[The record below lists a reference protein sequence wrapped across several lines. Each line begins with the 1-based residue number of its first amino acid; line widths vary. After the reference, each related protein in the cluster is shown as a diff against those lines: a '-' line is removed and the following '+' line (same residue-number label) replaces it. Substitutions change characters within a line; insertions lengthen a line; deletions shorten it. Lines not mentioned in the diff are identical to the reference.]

1 MGLVIVKLKQEKTY
15 LMLQDNVPLGLT
27 FDDVLLLPA
36 MSSVMPMQT
45 SIQTKLT
52 AKITLNIPLLSAAMD
67 TVTEAALAIAMAR
80 EGGIGIIH
88 RAMPAHQQALEIA
101 KVKKHESGVITSPV
115 TISPNET
122 LKDALE
128 LMRKH
133 GISGLVV
140 VSRGKLAGILTNR
153 DVRFEKD
160 LNKKVAAVMTSEV
173 VTARPGISLDQAEI
187 LLHKHRIEKL
197 PLVDKNGQLK
207 GLITTR
213 DMMNTRDY
221 PSACK
226 DKAGRLRVGAAI
238 GAGADAVERAGELV
252 AAGADVISL
261 DSAHGHSA
269 NVLKTLKEVKRRYGV
284 EVIAGNVATYEG
296 ALALINAGADAVK
309 VGIGPGS
316 ICTTRIISGV
326 GVPQLT
332 ALKEC
337 CRAAAKKGVPVIADG
352 GIKFSGDITKA
363 IAAGAGCV
371 MLGTLLAGTEEAPGD
386 IILYQGR
393 SYKAYRGMGSVG
405 AMEAGSK
412 DRYGQAGVEKD
423 KLVPEGIEGQVPYKG
438 SVADIVHQL
447 TGGLRSGLG
456 YCGCKDL
463 AELRKKARFVR
474 ISNAGLKESHVHDVK
489 PTKETP
495 NYTSGE

>member
-1 MGLVIVKLKQEKTY
+1 
-15 LMLQDNVPLGLT
+15 MLQNNIPLGLT

-36 MSSVMPMQT
+36 KSAVLPGQT
-45 SIQTKLT
+45 GIQTRLT
-52 AKITLNIPLLSAAMD
+52 GKIRLNIPLISAAMD
-67 TVTEAALAIAMAR
+67 TVTESALAIAMAR
-80 EGGIGIIH
+80 EGGLGIIH
-88 RAMPAHQQALEIA
+88 RAMPARQQALEIA
-101 KVKKHESGVITSPV
+101 KVKKHESGVITNPV
-115 TISPNET
+115 TISPGET
-122 LKDALE
+122 LRDALE
-128 LMRKH
+128 LMLKH
-133 GISGLVV
+133 NISGLVV
-140 VSRGKLAGILTNR
+140 VSQGKLAGILTNR
-153 DVRFEKD
+153 DLRFEKD
-160 LNKKVAAVMTSEV
+160 LEKKVSAVMTKKLV
-173 VTARPGISLDQAEI
+173 VAPVGTTPEQAEK
-187 LLHKHRIEKL
+187 LLHEHRIEKL
-197 PLVDKNGQLK
+197 PLVDRNYRLK

-213 DMMNTRDY
+213 DMMNNTQY
-221 PSACK
+221 PNACK

-238 GAGADAVERAGELV
+238 GAGDAAVERAGELV
-252 AAGADVISL
+252 AAGVDVLAL
-261 DSAHGHSA
+261 DTAHGHSES
-269 NVLKTLKEVKRRYGV
+269 VLKTLKAVKRKFGV

-296 ALALINAGADAVK
+296 ALDLIKAGADAIK

-332 ALKEC
+332 AIGDC
-337 CRAAAKKGVPVIADG
+337 RRAASRRGIPVIADG

-363 IAAGAGCV
+363 IAAGADCV

-412 DRYGQAGVEKD
+412 DRYGQQGVQKN

-438 SVADIVHQL
+438 SVAAILHQL

-456 YCGCKDL
+456 YCGCRDL

-489 PTKETP
+489 VTKETP
-495 NYTSGE
+495 NYALES

>member
-1 MGLVIVKLKQEKTY
+1 
-15 LMLQDNVPLGLT
+15 MLQDNIPLALT

-36 MSSVMPMQT
+36 KSAVLPKQT
-45 SIQTKLT
+45 DIRTRLT
-52 AKITLNIPLLSAAMD
+52 AGIALNIPLLSAAMD
-67 TVTEAALAIAMAR
+67 TVTESALAIAMAR
-80 EGGIGIIH
+80 EGGLGIIH

-115 TISPNET
+115 TISPEET

-140 VSRGKLAGILTNR
+140 ISQGRLAGILTNR
-153 DVRFEKD
+153 DLRFARD
-160 LNKKVAAVMTSEV
+160 LDKKVSSAMTKKLV
-173 VTARPGISLDQAEI
+173 VAPVGTTLEQAEKV
-187 LLHKHRIEKL
+187 LHEHRIEKL
-197 PLVDKNGQLK
+197 PLVDRNYRLK

-213 DMMNTRDY
+213 DIMNTKQY
-221 PSACK
+221 PGACK
-226 DKAGRLRVGAAI
+226 DRAGRLRVGAAI
-238 GAGADAVERAGELV
+238 GAGEAAAERAGELV
-252 AAGADVISL
+252 KAGVDVIAL
-261 DSAHGHSA
+261 DTAHGHSA
-269 NVLKTLKEVKRRYGV
+269 SVLRTLKAVKRRFDI

-296 ALALINAGADAVK
+296 ALDLIKAGADAIK

-332 ALKEC
+332 AIRDC
-337 CRAAAKKGVPVIADG
+337 RRAAAKRGIPVIADG

-363 IAAGAGCV
+363 VAAGADCV
-371 MLGTLLAGTEEAPGD
+371 MLGTLFAGAKEAPGD

-412 DRYGQAGVEKD
+412 DRYGQQGVEKD

-438 SVADIVHQL
+438 SVAEIVHQL

-456 YCGCKDL
+456 YCGCRDL
-463 AELRKKARFVR
+463 AELRRKARFVR

-489 PTKETP
+489 VTKETP
-495 NYTSGE
+495 NYVLNG

>member
-1 MGLVIVKLKQEKTY
+1 
-15 LMLQDNVPLGLT
+15 
-27 FDDVLLLPA
+27 
-36 MSSVMPMQT
+36 
-45 SIQTKLT
+45 
-52 AKITLNIPLLSAAMD
+52 
-67 TVTEAALAIAMAR
+67 
-80 EGGIGIIH
+80 
-88 RAMPAHQQALEIA
+88 
-101 KVKKHESGVITSPV
+101 
-115 TISPNET
+115 
-122 LKDALE
+122 
-128 LMRKH
+128 
-133 GISGLVV
+133 
-140 VSRGKLAGILTNR
+140 
-153 DVRFEKD
+153 
-160 LNKKVAAVMTSEV
+160 
-173 VTARPGISLDQAEI
+173 
-187 LLHKHRIEKL
+187 
-197 PLVDKNGQLK
+197 
-207 GLITTR
+207 
-213 DMMNTRDY
+213 MMNTRDY
-221 PSACK
+221 PNACK

-238 GAGADAVERAGELV
+238 GAGDAAVERAGELV

-261 DSAHGHSA
+261 DTAHGHSA
-269 NVLKTLKEVKRRYGV
+269 SVLKTLKEVKRRYGV
-284 EVIAGNVATYEG
+284 EMIAGNVATYEG

-332 ALKEC
+332 AIKEC
-337 CRAAAKKGVPVIADG
+337 CRAAARWNIPVIADG

-363 IAAGAGCV
+363 IAAGASCV

-438 SVADIVHQL
+438 CVADIVHQL

>member
-1 MGLVIVKLKQEKTY
+1 
-15 LMLQDNVPLGLT
+15 MLQDNIQLGLT

-36 MSSVMPMQT
+36 MSSVMPRET
-45 SIQTKLT
+45 LLRTKLT
-52 AKITLNIPLLSAAMD
+52 PKITLNIPLISAAMD

-88 RAMPAHQQALEIA
+88 RAMPARQQALEIA

-115 TISPNET
+115 TISPDET

-140 VSRGKLAGILTNR
+140 VSQGKLAGILTNR

-160 LNKKVAAVMTSEV
+160 LNKKVSAVMTKEV
-173 VTARPGISLDQAEI
+173 VTARPGISLDQAEV

-197 PLVDKNGQLK
+197 PLVDKDGRLK

-213 DMMNTRDY
+213 DMMNTKDY
-221 PSACK
+221 PNACK

-296 ALALINAGADAVK
+296 ALALIDAGADAVK

-337 CRAAAKKGVPVIADG
+337 CRAAARKGIPVIADG

-456 YCGCKDL
+456 YCGCRDL
-463 AELRKKARFVR
+463 AQLRKKARFVR

>member
-1 MGLVIVKLKQEKTY
+1 
-15 LMLQDNVPLGLT
+15 MLQDNIPLGLT

-36 MSSVMPMQT
+36 KSSVLPRQT
-45 SIQTKLT
+45 GIQTRLT
-52 AKITLNIPLLSAAMD
+52 AKIKLNIPLISAAMD
-67 TVTEAALAIAMAR
+67 TVTESALAIAMAR

-88 RAMPAHQQALEIA
+88 RAMTARQQALEIA
-101 KVKKHESGVITSPV
+101 KVKKHESGVITNPI
-115 TISPNET
+115 TISPDET
-122 LKDALE
+122 LGDALE

-133 GISGLVV
+133 NISGLVV
-140 VSRGKLAGILTNR
+140 ISRGKLAGMLTNR
-153 DVRFEKD
+153 DLRFAKD
-160 LNKKVAAVMTSEV
+160 LGQKVSSAMTKKLVVAPVGTTVE
-173 VTARPGISLDQAEI
+173 RAEKM
-187 LLHKHRIEKL
+187 LHEHRIEKL
-197 PLVDKNGQLK
+197 PLVDRNYRLK

-213 DMMNTRDY
+213 DIMNKKQY
-221 PSACK
+221 PDACK

-238 GAGADAVERAGELV
+238 GAGDAAVERAGELA
-252 AAGADVISL
+252 AAGADVIAL
-261 DSAHGHSA
+261 DTAHGHSA
-269 NVLKTLKEVKRRYGV
+269 AVLRTLKAVKRKFNV

-296 ALALINAGADAVK
+296 ALDLIKAGADAIK

-332 ALKEC
+332 AIKDC
-337 CRAAAKKGVPVIADG
+337 RRAAAKRGIPVIADG

-363 IAAGAGCV
+363 IAAGADCV
-371 MLGTLLAGTEEAPGD
+371 MLGTLLAGAKEAPGD
-386 IILYQGR
+386 IILYHGR

-412 DRYGQAGVEKD
+412 DRYGQAGVEKE
-423 KLVPEGIEGQVPYKG
+423 KLVPEGIEGQVPFKG
-438 SVADIVHQL
+438 SVAEIVHQL

-456 YCGCKDL
+456 YCGCRDL

-489 PTKETP
+489 VTKETP
-495 NYTSGE
+495 NYAIDD

>member
-1 MGLVIVKLKQEKTY
+1 MLK
-15 LMLQDNVPLGLT
+15 DNITLGLT
-27 FDDVLLLPA
+27 FDDVLLVPA
-36 MSSVMPMQT
+36 KSAVMPRQT
-45 SIQTKLT
+45 DIGTRLT
-52 AKITLNIPLLSAAMD
+52 AKIKLNVPLVSAAMD
-67 TVTEAALAIAMAR
+67 TVTEAGLAIAMAR
-80 EGGIGIIH
+80 EGGLGIIH
-88 RAMPAHQQALEIA
+88 RAMPAHQQALEVA
-101 KVKKHESGVITSPV
+101 KVKKHESGVITTPI

-122 LKDALE
+122 LRDALS
-128 LMRKH
+128 LMEKH

-140 VSRGKLAGILTNR
+140 ISGGKLAGMLTNR
-153 DVRFEKD
+153 DLRFARD
-160 LNKKVAAVMTSEV
+160 LSRKVSEAMTGKL
-173 VTARPGISLDQAEI
+173 VTAHVGTTLEQAEKI
-187 LLHKHRIEKL
+187 LHEHRIEKL
-197 PLVDKNGQLK
+197 PLVDKSGRVK

-213 DMMNTRDY
+213 DILNKKQY
-221 PSACK
+221 PNACK

-238 GAGADAVERAGELV
+238 GAGPDAVERAGELV
-252 AAGADVISL
+252 RAGADVISL

-269 NVLKTLKEVKRRYGV
+269 NVIKTLREVRRRYNV

-296 ALALINAGADAVK
+296 ARDLIKAGAAAIK

-332 ALKEC
+332 AVRDC
-337 CRAAAKKGVPVIADG
+337 CRAADRARVPVIADG

-363 IAAGAGCV
+363 LAAGASCV

-412 DRYGQAGVEKD
+412 DRYGQAGVEKE
-423 KLVPEGIEGQVPYKG
+423 KLVPEGIEGQVPFKG
-438 SVADIVHQL
+438 PVSLIVHQL

-456 YCGCKDL
+456 YCGCKNL
-463 AELRKKARFVR
+463 GELRRKARFVR
-474 ISNAGLKESHVHDVK
+474 LTNAGLRESHVHDVK
-489 PTKETP
+489 VTKETP
-495 NYTSGE
+495 NYA

>member
-1 MGLVIVKLKQEKTY
+1 
-15 LMLQDNVPLGLT
+15 MLQDNIPLGLT

-36 MSSVMPMQT
+36 KSSVLPKQT
-45 SIQTKLT
+45 GIQTRLT
-52 AKITLNIPLLSAAMD
+52 AKITLNIPLISAAMD
-67 TVTEAALAIAMAR
+67 TVTESGLAIAMAR
-80 EGGIGIIH
+80 EGGLGIIH

-101 KVKKHESGVITSPV
+101 KVKKHESGVITNPV
-115 TISPNET
+115 TISPDET

-128 LMRKH
+128 LMRRH
-133 GISGLVV
+133 NISGLVV
-140 VSRGKLAGILTNR
+140 IAGGKLAGILTNR
-153 DVRFEKD
+153 DLRFAKD
-160 LNKKVAAVMTSEV
+160 LDKKVSSAMTKKLV
-173 VTARPGISLDQAEI
+173 VAQVGTTLEQAEKI
-187 LLHKHRIEKL
+187 LYEHRIEKL
-197 PLVDKNGQLK
+197 PLVDKNYQLK

-213 DMMNTRDY
+213 DMMNTKQY
-221 PSACK
+221 PGACK

-238 GAGADAVERAGELV
+238 GAGDAAVERAGELV
-252 AAGADVISL
+252 AAGVDVIAL
-261 DSAHGHSA
+261 DTAHGHSES
-269 NVLKTLKEVKRRYGV
+269 VLRTLRAVKSKFNI

-296 ALALINAGADAVK
+296 ALDLIKAGADAIK

-332 ALKEC
+332 AIRDC
-337 CRAAAKKGVPVIADG
+337 CRAASRRRVPVIADG

-363 IAAGAGCV
+363 IAAGADCV

-412 DRYGQAGVEKD
+412 DRYGQQGVEKD

-489 PTKETP
+489 VTKETP
-495 NYTSGE
+495 NYALND